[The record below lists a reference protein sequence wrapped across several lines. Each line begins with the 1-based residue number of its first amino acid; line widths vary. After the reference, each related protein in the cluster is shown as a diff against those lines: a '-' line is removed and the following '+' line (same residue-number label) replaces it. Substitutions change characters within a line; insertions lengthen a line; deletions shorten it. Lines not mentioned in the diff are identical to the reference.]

1 LLCLVF
7 VEAIGPQRRA
17 EGDRRRG
24 VGSGDRH
31 SLRHVDGDCRL
42 AFAGAVQMGRERPA
56 QLLED
61 AAVGL
66 LGLTEA
72 GQDDAA
78 ERQLRRRHDRQ
89 QLALLATEPGRAGE
103 RARDRA
109 VGRLVKPSGG
119 GRQ

>member
-1 LLCLVF
+1 
-7 VEAIGPQRRA
+7 
-17 EGDRRRG
+17 
-24 VGSGDRH
+24 
-31 SLRHVDGDCRL
+31 
-42 AFAGAVQMGRERPA
+42 MGRERPA

-66 LGLTEA
+66 LGLAEA